1 LHEYVTLL
9 PPEVPTPHSRGISSL
24 PPDLLQQVRGRVQLL
39 TLLMLVAF
47 AIDPLLFFGSWAVA
61 TLNGRSLPAE
71 FFRDAAF
78 YWGDMGAV
86 IASAGLW
93 WIARTSRVSA
103 DRLYS
108 LGLLYEVAICFVMAL
123 RTFWEYYN
131 DTGIL
136 PNLTWVPFVVILF
149 PLIMPAPPRLMLA
162 AAIAAAGTSPFALLL
177 LDHWD
182 KVVVD
187 PAAYI
192 NTTVAGII
200 AVVFAYVGARVVY
213 RLGREVA
220 AARQLGSYQLE
231 ERLGQGG
238 MGEVWRARHRMLAR
252 PAAIKLIRPSAAAN
266 GRAVI
271 SQDAMSR
278 FEREAQVIARL
289 RSPHTVDLFDFGVAE
304 NGLFYYVMELLDG
317 LDADALV
324 RRFGPLPAE
333 RAVYLLTQV
342 CHSLSEAESCELIH
356 RDIKPANI
364 FLSRY
369 GEDCDFVKVLD
380 FGLVKAFDESKEKG
394 PALTRENMVRGTPAF
409 IAPEQALGRADVD
422 ARVDIYATGCVAYW
436 LLTGRLVFTADNA
449 MGYLMHH
456 IHTIPAAPSA
466 MTELPIPGDLD
477 RLVLDC
483 LAKDPDKRPRSAR
496 ELSRRLSEVESPERW
511 TSERARQWW
520 DRHQPVPASAR
531 APVTPSVGSSLAET
545 ALSYEESHV
554 PS

>member
-1 LHEYVTLL
+1 
-9 PPEVPTPHSRGISSL
+9 
-24 PPDLLQQVRGRVQLL
+24 
-39 TLLMLVAF
+39 MLAAF
-47 AIDPLLFFGSWAVA
+47 ALDPLLFFGSWAVS
-61 TLNGRSLPAE
+61 TLNGRVLPTE

-78 YWGDMGAV
+78 YWGDIGAV

-93 WIARTSRVSA
+93 WIARSGRVSA
-103 DRLYS
+103 DRLYA

-162 AAIAAAGTSPFALLL
+162 AAIAAAGMQPLALFLL
-177 LDHWD
+177 AHSG
-182 KVVVD
+182 KVVAD

-192 NTTVAGII
+192 NTSFGGVI

-220 AARQLGSYQLE
+220 VARQLGSYRLE
-231 ERLGQGG
+231 QRLGQGG

-252 PAAIKLIRPSAAAN
+252 PAAIKLIRPAAGAN
-266 GRAVI
+266 GGAVI
-271 SQDAMSR
+271 SKDAMSR

-289 RSPHTVDLFDFGVAE
+289 RSPHTVDLFDFGVAD
-304 NGLFYYVMELLDG
+304 NGSFYYVMELLEG
-317 LDADALV
+317 LDADTLV

-333 RAVYLLTQV
+333 RTVFLLTQV
-342 CHSLSEAESCELIH
+342 CHSLSEAESCGLVH

-364 FLSRY
+364 FLCRY

-380 FGLVKAFDESKEKG
+380 FGLVKAFDESKDDG
-394 PALTRENMVRGTPAF
+394 PALTRENMVHGTPAF

-422 ARVDIYATGCVAYW
+422 SRVDIYATGCVAYW
-436 LLTGRLVFTADNA
+436 LLTGRLVFTADTA

-456 IHTIPAAPSA
+456 IHTLPRAPST
-466 MTELPIPGDLD
+466 MTELPISKELD

-483 LAKDPDKRPRSAR
+483 LAKDPSKRPQSAG
-496 ELSRRLSEVESPERW
+496 ELSRRLLEISTQQRW
-511 TSERARQWW
+511 TGDRAREWW
-520 DRHQPVPASAR
+520 DRHQPAPASSG
-531 APVTPSVGSSLAET
+531 APSMEPAGSLAN
-545 ALSYEESHV
+545 AAV
-554 PS
+554 